1 MGSKRARMLPEI
13 TKTSFSFKDDATL
26 FNLSHFRSTCNLKN
40 YSNTPLAV
48 GLILLKVA
56 GG

>member
-1 MGSKRARMLPEI
+1 MLPEI